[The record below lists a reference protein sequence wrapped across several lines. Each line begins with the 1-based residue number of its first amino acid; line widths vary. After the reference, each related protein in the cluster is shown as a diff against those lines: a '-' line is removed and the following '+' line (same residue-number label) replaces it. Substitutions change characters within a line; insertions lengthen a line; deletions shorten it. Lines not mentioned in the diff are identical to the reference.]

1 MEWDQG
7 TRIATLRSG
16 ADVTRDRATAEA
28 FVAALA
34 AWACRPAHERFGLLV
49 DGSGGGRGDSGWRS
63 VWAAFSREH
72 REMSVAI
79 FDANRLQLAIA
90 QLFRIGVG
98 LHVRAFP
105 AHAAARDWLLRTIV
119 SCP

>member
-16 ADVTRDRATAEA
+16 ADGTPDRATAEA

-34 AWACRPAHERFGLLV
+34 AWARRPAHERFGLLV
-49 DGSGGGRGDSGWRS
+49 DASSGRHGDSGWRS
-63 VWAAFSREH
+63 VWAAFIREH

-79 FDANRLQLAIA
+79 FEANWLQLATVR
-90 QLFRIGVG
+90 LFRIGVG

-105 AHAAARDWLLRTIV
+105 DHAAARDWLLRTIV